1 MFAKLCSRN
10 LLLIGVSFTLFVK
23 VKLTLEYL
31 DPPTPPHHRVVMDRD
46 PRVQSTEHGAPL
58 SSIGDARNYDLAS
71 AANSTEMKEEGD
83 NAFERAAPVPLHTT
97 SATDSARIDGTSDAV
112 GPAGSIQVSLG
123 TTGQKQGQK
132 QQGQRGEGVGQ
143 GGDDDDTM
151 LGAGGEGEAGELP
164 VLGAAKSIDDGGQ
177 RASGGAWVDDN
188 WANESK
194 RDGLVNQLT
203 RPCRGQGRR
212 LIRGDAN
219 EEEDR
224 TGGHAGDRTG
234 GSLGGVGEL
243 RVQGGGGGHAGSD
256 ILDSLSIQFQEG
268 GAGAS
273 ISMNLDEV
281 IDGATLLQSKV
292 CTSPIAVP
300 PVLNIFPLVGATI
313 RFELANT
320 RLLRARFAL
329 LRGSGGSHGHQRI
342 ILTTD

>member
-1 MFAKLCSRN
+1 M
-10 LLLIGVSFTLFVK
+10 
-23 VKLTLEYL
+23 
-31 DPPTPPHHRVVMDRD
+31 
-46 PRVQSTEHGAPL
+46 
-58 SSIGDARNYDLAS
+58 
-71 AANSTEMKEEGD
+71 
-83 NAFERAAPVPLHTT
+83 PLHTT
-97 SATDSARIDGTSDAV
+97 SAADSVMIDETSDAV
-112 GPAGSIQVSLG
+112 GPAGSIQVRLG
-123 TTGQKQGQK
+123 TTGQKQDEK

-151 LGAGGEGEAGELP
+151 PGAGGEGEAGELP
-164 VLGAAKSIDDGGQ
+164 VLGAAVSIDDGGQ
-177 RASGGAWVDDN
+177 CASGGAWVDDN

-212 LIRGDAN
+212 LVRGDAN
-219 EEEDR
+219 EEEDHA
-224 TGGHAGDRTG
+224 GGHAGDRTG
-234 GSLGGVGEL
+234 GSLGGAREL
-243 RVQGGGGGHAGSD
+243 RVHGGGGAGGGHADSD
-256 ILDSLSIQFQEG
+256 ILDSLSVQFQEG

-292 CTSPIAVP
+292 CTSTIAVP
-300 PVLNIFPLVGATI
+300 PILTIFPLVGATI

-329 LRGSGGSHGHQRI
+329 LRGSGGTHGHQRI